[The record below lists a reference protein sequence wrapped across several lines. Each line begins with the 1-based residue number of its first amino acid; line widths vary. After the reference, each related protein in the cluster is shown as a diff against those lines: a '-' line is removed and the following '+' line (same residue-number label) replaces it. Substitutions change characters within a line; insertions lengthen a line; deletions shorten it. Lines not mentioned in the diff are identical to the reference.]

1 MKDNSQINLSL
12 VKKEYILSLFV
23 EEIKE
28 NHNIEEYIQNMDYK
42 TQLALLIAKEHLGTS
57 FDIEKCIGF
66 NTKK

>member
-28 NHNIEEYIQNMDYK
+28 NHDIEEYIQNMDYK
-42 TQLALLIAKEHLGTS
+42 TQLALLKL
-57 FDIEKCIGF
+57 KN
-66 NTKK
+66 NTKTYKIMPAKFKDPSK